1 LTRLASFSTAE
12 KRRTCSSISPECPPN
27 RPGWDWVVREF
38 QEDAMPSDEAAP
50 LTQFGEATVA
60 CGPEAPFLARRTV
73 SLWLEGRDHPQLH
86 EDAVLLV
93 SELVTNS
100 VRHSGQ
106 PAGAPV
112 HIRAAAVDGVVR
124 VEVHDHGHGPVR
136 PRAPNL
142 QQGGF
147 GLHLVNQLA
156 ARWGVSYDHGTRV
169 WFELSAHRHAA

>member
-1 LTRLASFSTAE
+1 
-12 KRRTCSSISPECPPN
+12 
-27 RPGWDWVVREF
+27 
-38 QEDAMPSDEAAP
+38 MPSDQAAP

-60 CGPEAPFLARRTV
+60 CGPEAPLRARRTV
-73 SLWLEGRDHPQLH
+73 SLWLEGRGHAQLH

-100 VRHSGQ
+100 VLHAGQ

-112 HIRAAAVDGVVR
+112 HVRAAAVDGVVR

-136 PRAPNL
+136 PRTPNP

-156 ARWGVSYDHGTRV
+156 ARWGVSHDQGTRV
-169 WFELSAHRHAA
+169 WFELAARTPAA